1 MCGDY
6 QPINKK
12 TKFDHYPMP
21 TPKELFNS
29 LGEVNVFNT
38 LDFQYGYHQ
47 LPLEMEYWMKIA
59 FLGVD
64 DIGKDSLYHWKFLP
78 FGLKNA
84 LS

>member
-12 TKFDHYPMP
+12 TKFNHYPMP

-47 LPLEMEYWMKIA
+47 LILEME
-59 FLGVD
+59 D
-64 DIGKDSLYHWKFLP
+64 
-78 FGLKNA
+78 
-84 LS
+84 